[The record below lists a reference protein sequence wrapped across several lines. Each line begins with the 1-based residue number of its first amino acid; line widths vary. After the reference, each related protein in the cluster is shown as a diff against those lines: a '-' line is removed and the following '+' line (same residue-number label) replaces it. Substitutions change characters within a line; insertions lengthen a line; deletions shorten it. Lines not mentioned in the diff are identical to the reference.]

1 MFPEASRSGADGRA
15 FVLFRSFR
23 ETGPGKSLI
32 RCVLSKLA
40 AAGQMLYI
48 AVQNI
53 LRRGYEEHC
62 QQSFQLQY
70 YGKERKMN
78 RQKR

>member
-15 FVLFRSFR
+15 FYSGVSGRQDRS
-23 ETGPGKSLI
+23 KSLI

>member
-23 ETGPGKSLI
+23 ETGPEQIADPLWF
-32 RCVLSKLA
+32 VKLA

-78 RQKR
+78 RRKR